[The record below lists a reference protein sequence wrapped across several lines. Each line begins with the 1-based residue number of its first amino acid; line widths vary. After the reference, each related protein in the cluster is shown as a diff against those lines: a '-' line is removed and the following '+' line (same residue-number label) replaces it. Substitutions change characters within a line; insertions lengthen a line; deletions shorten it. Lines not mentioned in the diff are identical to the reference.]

1 MKERSLGIELI
12 VVQLPR
18 GRTVVVGFDPV
29 EKRIFSNH
37 QGLFRSLFRHG
48 VRALDGRLLFPPDGR
63 DFLCAAYDVLFLN
76 GYGVRWMRSAGALGS
91 SMRPAT

>member
-1 MKERSLGIELI
+1 MKAGSQGREFI

-18 GRTVVVGFDPV
+18 GRTVVVGFDPA

-37 QGLFRSLFRHG
+37 QGLFGSLFRHG

-76 GYGVRWMRSAGALGS
+76 GYGVRWMRATTAFDA
-91 SMRPAT
+91 SMRPTT